1 MNLPKE
7 KEMEDQ
13 MLVESKKR
21 VHANMHV
28 YRSLPEYILDWV
40 GAILERVLNPSAAK
54 GRGKFMPSDASTQE
68 EEGFPSYW
76 LNGAF
81 IALVTF
87 LIGRLILL
95 FQNYSPNANET
106 YLMIWTSITGALAL
120 IANKVNIRA
129 FLNTFR
135 DSSLDK
141 MMKTTDVNHLKH
153 WLDVNFGVWK
163 PLISGLIVGPF
174 LAWLLYGSWLQNQKI
189 EDVQISFQVGIYTTI
204 VLASIQSVWV
214 GYYLYPFYVAFPS
227 RLNRYEFDLYTTD
240 PSSSEV
246 VGRLSQLLTY
256 ILYVTLGFI
265 VQLTVGLTLLGVL
278 TNKTLL
284 AGFVFSIFVWLPT
297 VILYAAGQYHLS
309 DVISRAKWKML
320 NELQSKIET
329 LYSEEEIPSKDGLD
343 RLEKLMNY
351 HDRIKA
357 TPNSALNFRASLN
370 FLNSLLLP
378 VLAFVLANLDI
389 VNKFLGNATSS
400 NP

>member
-1 MNLPKE
+1 
-7 KEMEDQ
+7 MEDQ
-13 MLVESKKR
+13 VLAESKKH
-21 VHANMHV
+21 VHANMSA

-40 GAILERVLNPSAAK
+40 GAILERLLNPSAAK
-54 GRGKFMPSDASTQE
+54 RRGKFMPSDASAQE
-68 EEGFPSYW
+68 DEGFPSYW

-87 LIGRLILL
+87 GLGRLILFL
-95 FQNYSPNANET
+95 QNYSPSLEET
-106 YLMIWTSITGALAL
+106 TLMLWTALTGALAL

-135 DSSLDK
+135 ESSLDK
-141 MMKTTDVNHLKH
+141 MMKSGDVDHLGH
-153 WLDVNFGVWK
+153 WLDDNFGIWK
-163 PLISGLIVGPF
+163 PLISGVLVGPL
-174 LAWLLYGSWLQNQKI
+174 LAKLLYDSWLQNP
-189 EDVQISFQVGIYTTI
+189 EFTNLNVGFQAGVFTTI

-227 RLNRYEFDLYTTD
+227 RLNRYEFDLYTAD

-246 VGRLSQLLTY
+246 VGRLSRLLTY
-256 ILYVTLGFI
+256 ILYVTLAFI
-265 VQLTVGLTLLGVL
+265 VQLTAGLTLLGVL
-278 TNKTLL
+278 SEKTLL
-284 AGFVFSIFVWLPT
+284 AGFVFSIFVWFPT

-309 DVISRAKWKML
+309 DVITRAKWKML
-320 NELQSKIET
+320 NELQSKIEA
-329 LYSEEEIPSKDGLD
+329 LYSKEKIPEKEGLD

-351 HDRIKA
+351 HDRVKA
-357 TPNSALNFRASLN
+357 TPNSALNFRSSLN

-389 VNKFLGNATSS
+389 VNKFLGIGSTTP

>member
-1 MNLPKE
+1 M
-7 KEMEDQ
+7 MENQ
-13 MLVESKKR
+13 TLAESKRR
-21 VHANMHV
+21 VQENLHR

-40 GAILERVLNPSAAK
+40 GAMLERILNPSAAK
-54 GRGKFMPSDASTQE
+54 ARGKFMPPDASEQE
-68 EEGFPSYW
+68 DEGFPSYW
-76 LNGAF
+76 LNGAL

-87 LIGRLILL
+87 GVGRLTL
-95 FQNYSPNANET
+95 FLQNYSPGPEET
-106 YLMIWTSITGALAL
+106 RLMLWTAFTGALAL

-135 DSSLDK
+135 EASLDK
-141 MMKTTDVNHLKH
+141 MIKSTDVDHLGH
-153 WLDVNFGVWK
+153 WLDINFGIWK
-163 PLISGLIVGPF
+163 PLLSGVIVGPF
-174 LAWLLYGSWLQNQKI
+174 LAWLLYDSWLKNPEI
-189 EDVQISFQVGIYTTI
+189 AALGLDFQAGVFITI

-246 VGRLSQLLTY
+246 VGRLSRLLTF

-265 VQLTVGLTLLGVL
+265 VQLTVGLTVL
-278 TNKTLL
+278 NVLSEQTPL
-284 AGFVFSIFVWLPT
+284 AGFVFSIFVWFPT

-309 DVISRAKWKML
+309 DVISRAKWRML
-320 NELQSKIET
+320 NEVQAKIES
-329 LYSEEEIPSKDGLD
+329 LYSEEEIPSRERLD
-343 RLEKLMNY
+343 RLEKLMDY

-389 VNKFLGNATSS
+389 VNKLLGNSSATA
-400 NP
+400 P